1 METKVV
7 HHLKHKAKW
16 LEEKN
21 AARTRAMNER
31 AKHKEQIEKVGA
43 AANKLEGHV
52 MNVQQMEN
60 RAMSRLLVHEK
71 GRCKASDAEAKK
83 AQKQLYDASV
93 VLQNLKAKNQA
104 VSTSLLEAKEENLAN
119 KRAVAMAFEESGRVP
134 KELNAVKAARRARL
148 AAEHRKWKKLERQ
161 KDSLEQK
168 LHDKHHVSFPLS
180 QHYCSK

>member
-1 METKVV
+1 LETKVV
-7 HHLKHKAKW
+7 HHLNQKAKW

-21 AARTRAMNER
+21 AARKRAMNER
-31 AKHKEQIEKVGA
+31 AKHKEQMEKVGA
-43 AANKLEGHV
+43 AANKLEGHI
-52 MNVQQMEN
+52 MDAQMEN
-60 RAMSRLLVHEK
+60 RAMSRFVVHEK

-93 VLQNLKAKNQA
+93 VLQNLRAKNQA
-104 VSTSLLEAKEENLAN
+104 VATSLLEAKEENLAN